1 MISKKVA
8 SLLEEQIGH
17 EFSASQKYLSMAI
30 WFAGQNLG
38 GFSDFFMKQS
48 AEERGHAL
56 KIVHFLT
63 EVGLTPSLPAMDAA
77 PPKYKDALDC
87 ATQAL
92 HSEQA
97 VTKQFQKMAKTA
109 LAEDDYAS
117 FEFLQ
122 WFIKEQVEEEASME
136 HLIALISSGMNL
148 FQAESLLSHGHD

>member
-17 EFSASQKYLSMAI
+17 ELWASQKYLSMAI

-38 GFSDFFMKQS
+38 GFSEFFMKQS

-63 EVGLTPSLPAMDAA
+63 EVGLTPNLAAIDAA
-77 PPKYKDALDC
+77 GPKYKDALDC
-87 ATQAL
+87 ANQAL
-92 HSEQA
+92 QNEQT
-97 VTKQFQKMAKTA
+97 VTKQFHKMAKTA
-109 LAEDDYAS
+109 LAEDDYTS

-136 HLIALISSGMNL
+136 HLIALISSGLNL
-148 FQAESLLSHGHD
+148 FQVEALLHHDHD